1 MAPLYFF
8 LIYLKKNPKIRKIN
22 IYIYIG
28 VLMAG
33 RKASGLVRPAE
44 GQLEFCVVTTI
55 LDPFVYVK
63 AQRQVTI

>member
-1 MAPLYFF
+1 
-8 LIYLKKNPKIRKIN
+8 
-22 IYIYIG
+22 
-28 VLMAG
+28 MAG